1 MKILLAIFIL
11 FFLTM
16 LTKRPE
22 YISIEHIGI
31 SDKPIATIFI
41 SKEKIVSP
49 GTENFI
55 VKSEDY
61 VTLKNLILSNGKVD
75 YKGNEFG
82 SFKIT
87 VKNTTAKDFCQGLD
101 KQKSFELLNK
111 LIKALERKEN
121 ANNELLAKLEVVKKR
136 ILY

>member
-1 MKILLAIFIL
+1 
-11 FFLTM
+11 M
-16 LTKRPE
+16 LTKQPE

-31 SDKPIATIFI
+31 SDKPIATIVI

-49 GTENFI
+49 GTDNFI

-61 VTLKNLILSNGKVD
+61 VSLKSLILSNEKAD

-87 VKNTTAKDFCQGLD
+87 VKSTTEKDLCHCLNR
-101 KQKSFELLNK
+101 QKSIELLNK
-111 LIKALERKEN
+111 LIKTLEKEN
-121 ANNELLAKLEVVKKR
+121 ANNTLLARLEVVKKR
-136 ILY
+136 IVY